1 MTERI
6 KKFFWLKTGRY
17 LPRFSLGITCFVLI
31 FSSILVF
38 SSPNS
43 SQKSEVN
50 GVKSA
55 NLSANSGQKS
65 SSSNSNFSSNSS
77 SSTGL
82 PSGQIGWNS
91 EKIENLAVSSEIF
104 SQNLA
109 KSTETSAKVTDGVE
123 TVKPQE
129 TKTSQE
135 TAENQKNL
143 IIKFDN
149 FQSKTTVAN
158 TDDAIKSLLAN
169 TEEPAKSLLSNT
181 EDAIKTDSAKIAQTQ
196 NKKLYQILEVV
207 DGDTVK
213 ISEIG
218 TLRLIGIDTPET
230 KDPRKVVQC
239 FGKEASENAKKLLSG
254 QKVWLEF
261 DESKSKTDKYRRTL
275 AYIFREDGY
284 FYNLE
289 AVKNG
294 FAHSYRE
301 YPHPKL
307 DEFNLAEKQAREG
320 KIGFW
325 ADNTCQGNT
334 TQGVAGE
341 AAKATV
347 PPIGG
352 TQEKTQIP
360 KEEIAKPAAG
370 NFDSNGDGKITCKD
384 FKGKVTDPNI
394 LALYPKLDSN
404 GDGVGCESN

>member
-1 MTERI
+1 M
-6 KKFFWLKTGRY
+6 KFLKSVLLFMFAFYKAIWFWFLG
-17 LPRFSLGITCFVLI
+17 LPRAGKVLVGSFLI
-31 FSSILVF
+31 FTFAISSL
-38 SSPNS
+38 
-43 SQKSEVN
+43 
-50 GVKSA
+50 
-55 NLSANSGQKS
+55 ANSGQNGQVKGVKTVENF
-65 SSSNSNFSSNSS
+65 SSSNSIFSSLFSS
-77 SSTGL
+77 SSENL
-82 PSGQIGWNS
+82 ANNSENS
-91 EKIENLAVSSEIF
+91 EKFSE
-104 SQNLA
+104 NLA
-109 KSTETSAKVTDGVE
+109 KS
-123 TVKPQE
+123 

-143 IIKFDN
+143 IISSQK
-149 FQSKTTVAN
+149 STVAN

-169 TEEPAKSLLSNT
+169 NEEPAKSLLSNT
-181 EDAIKTDSAKIAQTQ
+181 EEPIKTDSAKIAQTQ

-254 QKVWLEF
+254 QKVWLEY
-261 DESKSKTDKYRRTL
+261 DESKSKTDKYGRTL

-289 AVKNG
+289 TVKNG

>member
-1 MTERI
+1 M
-6 KKFFWLKTGRY
+6 
-17 LPRFSLGITCFVLI
+17 
-31 FSSILVF
+31 
-38 SSPNS
+38 
-43 SQKSEVN
+43 
-50 GVKSA
+50 
-55 NLSANSGQKS
+55 
-65 SSSNSNFSSNSS
+65 
-77 SSTGL
+77 
-82 PSGQIGWNS
+82 
-91 EKIENLAVSSEIF
+91 AVSSEIF

-261 DESKSKTDKYRRTL
+261 DESKSKTDKYGRTL

-289 AVKNG
+289 TVKNG

-360 KEEIAKPAAG
+360 KEEIAKQ
-370 NFDSNGDGKITCKD
+370 IQ
-384 FKGKVTDPNI
+384 
-394 LALYPKLDSN
+394 
-404 GDGVGCESN
+404 

>member
-1 MTERI
+1 M
-6 KKFFWLKTGRY
+6 KFLKSVLLFIFAFYKAIWFWFLR
-17 LPRFSLGITCFVLI
+17 LPRAGKFLVGIFLI
-31 FSSILVF
+31 FAVAISSL
-38 SSPNS
+38 
-43 SQKSEVN
+43 
-50 GVKSA
+50 
-55 NLSANSGQKS
+55 ANSGQKS
-65 SSSNSNFSSNSS
+65 SSSNSIFSSLFSS
-77 SSTGL
+77 SSENL
-82 PSGQIGWNS
+82 ANNSENS
-91 EKIENLAVSSEIF
+91 EKFSE
-104 SQNLA
+104 NLA
-109 KSTETSAKVTDGVE
+109 KS
-123 TVKPQE
+123 

-143 IIKFDN
+143 IISSQK
-149 FQSKTTVAN
+149 STVAN

-169 TEEPAKSLLSNT
+169 NEEPAKSLLSNT
-181 EDAIKTDSAKIAQTQ
+181 EEPIKTDSAKIAQTQ

-239 FGKEASENAKKLLSG
+239 FGKESSENAKKLLSG
-254 QKVWLEF
+254 QKVWLEY

>member
-1 MTERI
+1 MFAFYKAI
-6 KKFFWLKTGRY
+6 WFWFLR
-17 LPRFSLGITCFVLI
+17 LPRAGKVLVGIFLI
-31 FSSILVF
+31 FAVAISSL
-38 SSPNS
+38 
-43 SQKSEVN
+43 
-50 GVKSA
+50 
-55 NLSANSGQKS
+55 ANSGQKF
-65 SSSNSNFSSNSS
+65 SSSNSNFSSLFSS
-77 SSTGL
+77 SS
-82 PSGQIGWNS
+82 
-91 EKIENLAVSSEIF
+91 E
-104 SQNLA
+104 
-109 KSTETSAKVTDGVE
+109 KSTETLAKLPDGVE

-143 IIKFDN
+143 IISSQK
-149 FQSKTTVAN
+149 STVAN
-158 TDDAIKSLLAN
+158 TDDAI
-169 TEEPAKSLLSNT
+169 KSLLSNT

-261 DESKSKTDKYRRTL
+261 DESKSKTDKYGRTL

-301 YPHPKL
+301 YPHPRL

-352 TQEKTQIP
+352 TQEKTSKFQKKKFKQRKELSKSLQLVFAIAHYPNLIQNQKFYTLQYNGRVFGKRWQIAF
-360 KEEIAKPAAG
+360 EL
-370 NFDSNGDGKITCKD
+370 
-384 FKGKVTDPNI
+384 V
-394 LALYPKLDSN
+394 L
-404 GDGVGCESN
+404 

>member
-1 MTERI
+1 M
-6 KKFFWLKTGRY
+6 KFLKSVLLFIFAFYKAIWFWFLR
-17 LPRFSLGITCFVLI
+17 LPRAGKFLVGIFLI
-31 FSSILVF
+31 FAVAISSL
-38 SSPNS
+38 
-43 SQKSEVN
+43 
-50 GVKSA
+50 
-55 NLSANSGQKS
+55 ANSGQNF
-65 SSSNSNFSSNSS
+65 SSSNSIFSSLFSS
-77 SSTGL
+77 SSENL
-82 PSGQIGWNS
+82 ANNSENS
-91 EKIENLAVSSEIF
+91 EKFSE
-104 SQNLA
+104 NLA
-109 KSTETSAKVTDGVE
+109 KS
-123 TVKPQE
+123 

-143 IIKFDN
+143 IISSQK
-149 FQSKTTVAN
+149 STVAN

-169 TEEPAKSLLSNT
+169 NEEPAKSLLSNT
-181 EDAIKTDSAKIAQTQ
+181 EEPIKTDSAKIAQTQ

-261 DESKSKTDKYRRTL
+261 DESKSKTDKYGRTL

>member
-1 MTERI
+1 M
-6 KKFFWLKTGRY
+6 KFLKSVLLFMFAFYKAIWFWFLR
-17 LPRFSLGITCFVLI
+17 LPRAGKVLVGIFLI
-31 FSSILVF
+31 FAVAISSL
-38 SSPNS
+38 
-43 SQKSEVN
+43 
-50 GVKSA
+50 
-55 NLSANSGQKS
+55 ANSGQKF
-65 SSSNSNFSSNSS
+65 SSSNSIFSSLFSS
-77 SSTGL
+77 SSENL
-82 PSGQIGWNS
+82 ANNSENS
-91 EKIENLAVSSEIF
+91 EKFSE
-104 SQNLA
+104 NLA
-109 KSTETSAKVTDGVE
+109 KS
-123 TVKPQE
+123 

-143 IIKFDN
+143 IISSQK
-149 FQSKTTVAN
+149 STVAN

-169 TEEPAKSLLSNT
+169 NEEPAKSLLSNT
-181 EDAIKTDSAKIAQTQ
+181 EEPIKTDSAKIAQTQ

-261 DESKSKTDKYRRTL
+261 DESKSKTDKYGRTL

-334 TQGVAGE
+334 EQGVAGE

-360 KEEIAKPAAG
+360 KEEIQTAEGIIKKSTAG
-370 NFDSNGDGKITCKD
+370 ICHSTLSKSYTKTKNFTPYNTMEEC
-384 FKGKVTDPNI
+384 
-394 LALYPKLDSN
+394 LASGGRLPLN
-404 GDGVGCESN
+404 

>member
-1 MTERI
+1 M
-6 KKFFWLKTGRY
+6 KFLKSVLLFIFAFYKAIWFWFLR
-17 LPRFSLGITCFVLI
+17 LPRAGKFLVGIFLI
-31 FSSILVF
+31 FAVAISSL
-38 SSPNS
+38 
-43 SQKSEVN
+43 
-50 GVKSA
+50 
-55 NLSANSGQKS
+55 ANSGQNF
-65 SSSNSNFSSNSS
+65 SSSNSIFSSLFSS
-77 SSTGL
+77 SSENL
-82 PSGQIGWNS
+82 ANNSENS
-91 EKIENLAVSSEIF
+91 EKFSE
-104 SQNLA
+104 NLA
-109 KSTETSAKVTDGVE
+109 KS
-123 TVKPQE
+123 

-143 IIKFDN
+143 IISSQK
-149 FQSKTTVAN
+149 STVAN

-169 TEEPAKSLLSNT
+169 NEEPAKSLLSNT
-181 EDAIKTDSAKIAQTQ
+181 EEPIKTDSAKIAQTQ

-239 FGKEASENAKKLLSG
+239 FGKESSENAKKLLSG
-254 QKVWLEF
+254 QKVWLEY

-334 TQGVAGE
+334 EQGVAGE